1 MKKITLALD
10 ISTSCTGWAYYI
22 YDDNKIVTGAIKPRK
37 SLGWRERVEQMQL
50 DLQALTAGYEI
61 VNLVVEQVL
70 YKKPGNIDS
79 TIKLAKANGILTT
92 TLKHENLMEFLP
104 SEWRAML
111 GMRQGRG
118 VIRDDLKAQAIAL
131 ARADGL
137 KLRKTEDDEA
147 EAYLILK
154 AVRMKGL

>member
-22 YDDNKIVTGAIKPRK
+22 YEDDKVVTGYSKPK
-37 SLGWRERVEQMQL
+37 TSLLWRERVEQMQL

-70 YKKPGNIDS
+70 HKRPGSIDS
-79 TIKLAKANGILTT
+79 TIKLAKANGMLTT
-92 TLKHENLMEFLP
+92 ALKHSYLMEFLP
-104 SEWRAML
+104 SEWRKL
-111 GMRQGRG
+111 VGMQQGKMKREDFK
-118 VIRDDLKAQAIAL
+118 REAL
-131 ARADGL
+131 RLAKLDGI
-137 KLRKTEDDEA
+137 KTKSDDEA

-154 AVRMKGL
+154 SVMMKGL

>member
-1 MKKITLALD
+1 MI
-10 ISTSCTGWAYYI
+10 
-22 YDDNKIVTGAIKPRK
+22 
-37 SLGWRERVEQMQL
+37 
-50 DLQALTAGYEI
+50 
-61 VNLVVEQVL
+61 
-70 YKKPGNIDS
+70 
-79 TIKLAKANGILTT
+79 TT

-111 GMRQGRG
+111 GMKQGRG
-118 VIRDDLKAQAIAL
+118 VVREELKAQAINL